1 VLDTEVRRTWQVAAD
16 RVQIG
21 GKHWAG
27 TLESILAKVAE
38 GLGITEP
45 IAAELYKLLVYDE
58 GSFFVSHRDT
68 EKSPGMFATLVLALP
83 SASTGGELVVR
94 HKGREVR
101 LDLRCEEPSEAAF
114 AAFYADCVHEVL
126 PVTAGCRATLV
137 FNLLRRGHGPVPV
150 PPSYESEQA
159 NIAALLQAWVAA
171 RKSLDDDSSEKL
183 IYPLE
188 HAYTPA
194 ELGFATLKGAD
205 AAAASVLVAAAPQA
219 DCELHLTLLS
229 IEESGAAEYSDDY
242 GSRRGRGSEEFEA
255 GEVDERDAFLSEWKK
270 ADGGPSIM
278 ARLPIQDEELS
289 PPDALDDMD
298 PDEEHFHEATGNAGA
313 TFERTYRRA
322 ALVLWPRDRVF
333 AVLNQA
339 GLGATLPFL
348 DDLTERW
355 AAGGEGRESPLWRQA
370 HELARHMLSTWPT
383 QHWHQQDEK
392 PSHVGR
398 MLTLLAR
405 LEDNDHIETL
415 VATIAT
421 GGGHCKGDNEPILGA
436 LVLFSP
442 RHAASLIERIIAGT
456 ARMSLGA
463 CADLLARAVAASTGD
478 RRAGLAS
485 AAARLV
491 QALPGDPS
499 RVAQPPSWR
508 GRSGVQPGVIAD
520 LITAVAGIDATE
532 AARAADYL
540 LAWPGTYG
548 FDSILIPAM
557 RQLIGV
563 ATIKDTASL
572 LRLRSACIQHL
583 QSRIA
588 EPLEAPRDW
597 KRADAVGCRCP
608 KCSELSRF
616 LADPERKTWIF
627 RAAEGDRSHVEGTIR
642 NSRCDV
648 DATTDRRGRPYSLV
662 CTKNQASYDRRAK
675 QRENDLADINLLQR

>member
-1 VLDTEVRRTWQVAAD
+1 VK
-16 RVQIG
+16 IG

-27 TLESILAKVAE
+27 TLESILTKVAE

-45 IAAELYKLLVYDE
+45 IVAELYKFLVYDE
-58 GSFFVSHRDT
+58 GCFFVSHRDT

-137 FNLLRRGHGPVPV
+137 FNLLRRGRGPMPV

-159 NIAALLQAWVAA
+159 GIAALLQAWVAVK
-171 RKSLDDDSSEKL
+171 KSPDDDSPEKL

-205 AAAASVLVAAAPQA
+205 AAAATVLVAAAPQA

-242 GSRRGRGSEEFEA
+242 GSRRRRGSEEFEA
-255 GEVDERDAFLSEWKK
+255 GDVEERDAFLSEWKK
-270 ADGGPSIM
+270 ADGGLSIM
-278 ARLPIQDEELS
+278 PRLPILDEELS

-355 AAGGEGRESPLWRQA
+355 AASGERRESPLWRQA
-370 HELARHMLSTWPT
+370 HELAGHMLSTWPT
-383 QHWHQQDEK
+383 QHWHQQDE

-398 MLTLLAR
+398 MLTLLTR
-405 LEDNDHIETL
+405 LEDTEHIETL
-415 VATIAT
+415 VAAIAT
-421 GGGHCKGDNEPILGA
+421 GGGHGKGDNEAILGA
-436 LVLFSP
+436 LALFSP
-442 RHAASLIERIIAGT
+442 RRAASLIERVIAGT
-456 ARMSLGA
+456 APTSPDA
-463 CADLLARAVAASTGD
+463 CAALLARAVAASAGD
-478 RRAGLAS
+478 RRTGLTS

-491 QALPGDPS
+491 EALPGDPS
-499 RVAQPPSWR
+499 RISQPPSWR
-508 GRSGVQPGVIAD
+508 GRSGVQPGLIAD
-520 LITAVAGIDATE
+520 LMTALGGIDETE

-548 FDSILIPAM
+548 FDSVLIPAM
-557 RQLIGV
+557 RHLIRV
-563 ATIKDTASL
+563 EMIKNTVSL
-572 LRLRSACIQHL
+572 RRLRIACIQHL
-583 QSRIA
+583 QSRTA
-588 EPLEAPRDW
+588 ESLDAPQDW
-597 KRADAVGCRCP
+597 KRANALGCRCP
-608 KCSELSRF
+608 NCSELSRF
-616 LADPERKTWIF
+616 LADPGRRTWIF
-627 RAAEGDRSHVEGTIR
+627 RAAESDRSHVEGMIR

-648 DATTDRRGRPYSLV
+648 DMTTDRRGRPYSLV

-675 QRENDLADINLLQR
+675 QRENDLADIMMRFCVRLLEWTHRQTHT